1 MPLLHSLVPSWAS
14 PQSPPLRKVQR
25 VWRMVPRQVDSTGR
39 VPDGEEKSGPRKS
52 TCNVNQK
59 NSCKICED
67 KTIVTYEVMQDFCIK
82 SMGIRAFSKNRNPH
96 IAVLH
101 AFPVVCLALTEKRA
115 TLHLCNDEFLDEKRN
130 GNRNSEFG
138 ILISLQKFLFQ
149 TPKML
154 QHLCFFSLGF
164 LQGNLRAKKQKT
176 KHTLL
181 NLASSFI
188 SREAWRPWSRVF
200 ASCWRFPLPR
210 WCRPFH
216 LWHRDPSCACWV
228 P

>member
-1 MPLLHSLVPSWAS
+1 
-14 PQSPPLRKVQR
+14 
-25 VWRMVPRQVDSTGR
+25 MVPRQVDSTGR

-149 TPKML
+149 TQKNAPTPMFFLIRVFTRKSSGKKTKNQTHFAEL
-154 QHLCFFSLGF
+154 GFQLHLPGGLAPLVTGLCF
-164 LQGNLRAKKQKT
+164 
-176 KHTLL
+176 LL
-181 NLASSFI
+181 AIPFAPVVSAVPPLASGPILCLLGALMCSSVRGIDWDDYQEPKKTQF
-188 SREAWRPWSRVF
+188 
-200 ASCWRFPLPR
+200 
-210 WCRPFH
+210 
-216 LWHRDPSCACWV
+216 
-228 P
+228 